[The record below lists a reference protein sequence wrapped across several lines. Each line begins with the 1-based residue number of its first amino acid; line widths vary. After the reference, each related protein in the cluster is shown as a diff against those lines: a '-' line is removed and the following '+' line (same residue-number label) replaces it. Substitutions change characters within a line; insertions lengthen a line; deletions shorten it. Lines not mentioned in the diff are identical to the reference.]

1 MIRPIP
7 LHKKQFPLLQLLF
20 VFCVVFLSACSK
32 NAGEENPTEK
42 VLKIKDLN
50 QLGTVEYKVSKI
62 ISGTDDLTWY
72 KVGGRKILFSCE
84 AIIKA
89 GIDFSKLKKSDV
101 VVDNKMVSLK
111 LPKAEVI
118 YIKIDHNKIKEEF
131 TETGFFR
138 SEFSNKEKDEL
149 LVLGEKSI
157 NAAVASMGIIASAE
171 SNAKLF
177 LNSYLKASGFKDVSI
192 EFY

>member
-1 MIRPIP
+1 MKKNKIFIRKSFPI
-7 LHKKQFPLLQLLF
+7 LGYIAILFLFIVSCNKQQ
-20 VFCVVFLSACSK
+20 V
-32 NAGEENPTEK
+32 EENPVEK

-50 QLGTVEYKVSKI
+50 QLGAVEFKVSKI
-62 ISGTDDLTWY
+62 ISGTDDLSWY

-89 GIDFSKLKKSDV
+89 GIDFSKLKKEDISV
-101 VVDNKMVSLK
+101 ENKLVSLK
-111 LPKAEVI
+111 LPKAEII
-118 YIKIDHNKIKEEF
+118 YIKIDHNKIKEVYK
-131 TETGFFR
+131 ETGMFR
-138 SEFSNKEKDEL
+138 TDFTNKEKDEL

-157 NAAVASMGIIASAE
+157 NEAIPNMGIIASAE

-177 LNSYLKASGFKDVSI
+177 LNSFLKASGFKDVNV